1 MSLLAFDLITHDLK
15 ELKSNLKNDVTNFF
29 KKTVWDEHPYEVE
42 VDWSTWNKM
51 METGTTNKSAST
63 RRCLDAKRRLNDCL
77 LNGGSDG
84 KGEEYGTKGFMGSRT
99 LIGVKL

>member
-1 MSLLAFDLITHDLK
+1 MSSLLSFDIVTTDLK
-15 ELKSNLKNDVTNFF
+15 ELESNLKNEVKVKFANV
-29 KKTVWDEHPYEVE
+29 VWDEHPYEVE

-84 KGEEYGTKGFMGSRT
+84 EGIGKGFMGSRT

>member
-84 KGEEYGTKGFMGSRT
+84 EGIGKGFMGSRT

>member
-1 MSLLAFDLITHDLK
+1 MSLLAFDLIRYEEKIKNSVK
-15 ELKSNLKNDVTNFF
+15 EFF
-29 KKTVWDEHPYEVE
+29 KWEKFGDYDVE
-42 VDWSTWNKM
+42 TDWKAWSKM
-51 METGTTNKSAST
+51 MGTGTTNKSAST

-84 KGEEYGTKGFMGSRT
+84 EGIGKGFMGSRT